1 MAPSAPFAAI
11 IGPGCQLCITHVPS
25 AGVLQQVIIIII
37 IIIIIMQVFCSK
49 CSDLRHPVPWEDG
62 RKARICRSCHQVL
75 TTQATSPTPVQE
87 LPVRPKGL
95 LEVRDA

>member
-1 MAPSAPFAAI
+1 
-11 IGPGCQLCITHVPS
+11 
-25 AGVLQQVIIIII
+25 
-37 IIIIIMQVFCSK
+37 MQVFCSK

-75 TTQATSPTPVQE
+75 TTQTTSPTTVQE

-95 LEVRDA
+95 LEVRNAWQYLKSLCVCLFLPSLFCTFCKLTD